1 MKVLNVLTVDVEDY
15 FHVEAFA
22 NNLRAE
28 DWDSYPLRVE
38 ANTRRLLDIFASR
51 GVSATFFVLG
61 WVAQR
66 CPTLV
71 REIAAAGHDVGCHGF
86 AHQAIYRGSKQDFVR
101 DLRRAKM
108 IIENILGS
116 PVTAYRA
123 PSYSITAKTIWALDL
138 LAEEGFEYDSSIFPI
153 VHDLYG
159 IPGAPRFPHVR
170 ALNNGKEIKEFPP
183 STLRLLGINFPVG
196 GGGYFR
202 LFPYSV
208 TSFAIHRINLV
219 ENQPVMFY
227 IHPWELDPEQPRLTA
242 RWLSRFRHYQNLA
255 STETRLKTL
264 LSEFEFSTL
273 QKVFDSRSVPRI
285 V

>member
-1 MKVLNVLTVDVEDY
+1 MKFLNVLTVDVEDY

-22 NNLRAE
+22 NHLRAE

-123 PSYSITAKTIWALDL
+123 PSYSITAKTIWALDV

-159 IPGAPRFPHVR
+159 IPDAPRFPHVR

-273 QKVFDSRSVPRI
+273 QKVFDSRSVPR
-285 V
+285 VV

>member
-22 NNLRAE
+22 NNVRAE

-170 ALNNGKEIKEFPP
+170 ALKNGKEIKEFPP